1 MAILD
6 TDRNKKTDMNTLVG
20 HQCHDNAICDIA
32 WTPGQQK
39 LISSSSDYQSRLWDV
54 GPTDLTLIRTFKGH
68 SRSVKVVTYRPED
81 GNVFATGGRDGAILV
96 WDTRV
101 SQNMDLINRAENSIF
116 RGHDHE
122 AKAVTP
128 STSSSS
134 SNRRSAS
141 LHHSSNNMPN
151 ASKSSITGLA
161 FQDENTLISCG
172 AGDGIIK
179 VWDLRRNYS
188 CYKKEPLPKYSLPYA
203 GSSTFKGFTNIT
215 MDLDRYRLYVSCMDN
230 TIYCYNVATYNPE
243 PIQRYYGLKNGSYYI
258 RTCLSADG
266 RYLISGSS
274 DDKAYIWNV
283 ERPRPIITLDAH
295 EVEVSCVAWG
305 RTRDLRLVTS
315 SDDASLKIW
324 RVAPSELSN
333 DEKQLY
339 HGEARLSEENRLL
352 STTDAAGDGGGDGWS
367 SKKAQSFATPTIR
380 RTALKRTFA
389 ELADSAGNPS
399 AGSSKKRAR
408 RLFSDSEHADTG
420 ASPMKQLK
428 FSPLTERLDLND
440 VIPCTPSSSNRIAL
454 TFSSPTQNMP
464 NYVLNG
470 EAPHLPLI
478 SPKRKLKEN
487 IDWLTKIRKQRLLH
501 SPSLQHVL
509 EEGSPVASTSSSS
522 GAGPSRSVRQ
532 SSPRTV
538 GRMESPRTRCTERS
552 NSTSHTESPLLP
564 KTPSSS
570 RKRRNS
576 TTTPTTSDVSIRRF
590 LKRTPVTPHAG
601 PSTAK

>member
-6 TDRNKKTDMNTLVG
+6 TDRNKQTDLNTLVG

-39 LISSSSDYQSRLWDV
+39 LISSSSDCQSRLWDV

-81 GNVFATGGRDGAILV
+81 GNVFATGGRDGAILI

-101 SQNMDLINRAENSIF
+101 SQNADLINRAENSIF

-122 AKAVTP
+122 AKALTP

-134 SNRRSAS
+134 KRHSNPYQNG
-141 LHHSSNNMPN
+141 SNVPN
-151 ASKSSITGLA
+151 ACKSSITGLS

-203 GSSTFKGFTNIT
+203 GTSTFKGFTNIT

-230 TIYCYNVATYNPE
+230 TIYCYNVATYQAQPV
-243 PIQRYYGLKNGSYYI
+243 QRYYGLKNGSYYI

-266 RYLISGSS
+266 KYLISGSS

-283 ERPRPIITLDAH
+283 ERPLPIVTLDAH

-305 RTRDLRLVTS
+305 RTKDLRLVTS

-324 RVAPSELSN
+324 RVAPSELST
-333 DEKQLY
+333 DEEQLY
-339 HGEARLSEENRLL
+339 HGEAILNEANRLPA
-352 STTDAAGDGGGDGWS
+352 SSSFAGSSGWS
-367 SKKAQSFATPTIR
+367 SKKAQSFATPTVR

-389 ELADSAGNPS
+389 ELADSAGHSGN
-399 AGSSKKRAR
+399 SKKRAR
-408 RLFSDSEHADTG
+408 RLFSDTSGDYSD
-420 ASPMKQLK
+420 ASPVKQLK
-428 FSPLTERLDLND
+428 FSPLSERLDLND
-440 VIPCTPSSSNRIAL
+440 VIPCTPSTSNRIAL
-454 TFSSPTQNMP
+454 TFNSPTSNMP

-470 EAPHLPLI
+470 EAPHLPII

-501 SPSLQHVL
+501 SPTLQHVL
-509 EEGSPVASTSSSS
+509 EEGGGGSPSYPGVAGNSSSSSSS
-522 GAGPSRSVRQ
+522 GIRSVRQ
-532 SSPRTV
+532 GSPRTV
-538 GRMESPRTRCTERS
+538 RGESPRTRCTERA
-552 NSTSHTESPLLP
+552 NSTSHTDGQLHP

-576 TTTPTTSDVSIRRF
+576 TTTPTSSDVSIRRF
-590 LKRTPVTPHAG
+590 LKRTPVTPHEG
-601 PSTAK
+601 PSTSK

>member
-1 MAILD
+1 
-6 TDRNKKTDMNTLVG
+6 MNTLVG

-39 LISSSSDYQSRLWDV
+39 LISSSSDCQSRLWDV

-101 SQNMDLINRAENSIF
+101 AQNTDLINRAENSIF

-134 SNRRSAS
+134 RRSS
-141 LHHSSNNMPN
+141 NLHHSGNTMPN
-151 ASKSSITGLA
+151 ACKSSITGLS

-188 CYKKEPLPKYSLPYA
+188 CYKKEPLPKHSLPYA
-203 GSSTFKGFTNIT
+203 GSSTFKGFTNLT

-230 TIYCYNVATYNPE
+230 TIYCYNVASYNAE

-266 RYLISGSS
+266 KYLISGSS

-283 ERPRPIITLDAH
+283 DRPLPIITLDAH

-324 RVAPSELSN
+324 RVAPSELTA
-333 DEKQLY
+333 DEQQVY
-339 HGEARLSEENRLL
+339 HGEAILNEANRQP
-352 STTDAAGDGGGDGWS
+352 AAIAGQS
-367 SKKAQSFATPTIR
+367 CKKTQSFATPTLR

-389 ELADSAGNPS
+389 ELANSAGHSSGN
-399 AGSSKKRAR
+399 SKKRAR
-408 RLFSDSEHADTG
+408 RLFPESGDHLSD
-420 ASPMKQLK
+420 ASPVKQLK

-440 VIPCTPSSSNRIAL
+440 AVPSTPSSSNRIAL
-454 TFSSPTQNMP
+454 TFDSPTSNMP

-470 EAPHLPLI
+470 EAPHLPII

-487 IDWLTKIRKQRLLH
+487 IDWLTKIRKQRLLD
-501 SPSLQHVL
+501 SPSLQHIL
-509 EEGSPVASTSSSS
+509 EESGGGGDCVSPT
-522 GAGPSRSVRQ
+522 AGPSTSRLYRQ
-532 SSPRTV
+532 ASPRRTS
-538 GRMESPRTRCTERS
+538 GRLESPRTRCTERA
-552 NSTSHTESPLLP
+552 NSISHGELPP

-576 TTTPTTSDVSIRRF
+576 TTTPTSSDVSIRRF
-590 LKRTPVTPHAG
+590 LKRTPISVPPHHTESPSAVAG
-601 PSTAK
+601 PSTAQ